1 MLPLGHIAAAC
12 GTAWLVRNAG
22 RSDVP
27 GSGLL
32 MGRFDYRAVAL
43 GAVLPDLVDK
53 PLIWFILRDSGL
65 GGHYVGHSLLFSVLL
80 LAVGLAVVARGDSRP
95 LLVAFGAITH
105 IAYDSITHVPWS
117 ILYPF
122 VELDVP
128 HSDILILL
136 MNVGADMVGLLALV
150 FLLKRPRVWER
161 ISVFMR
167 EGRIEV

>member
-22 RSDVP
+22 RSDGP

-32 MGRFDYRAVAL
+32 MGRIDYRAVAF
-43 GAVLPDLVDK
+43 GALLPDLVDK

-65 GGHYVGHSLLFSVLL
+65 GGHHVGHSLLFSLLL
-80 LAVGLAVVARGDSRP
+80 LAVGLAVAARGDNRA
-95 LLVAFGAITH
+95 LLIAFGAITH
-105 IAYDSITHVPWS
+105 ITYDSVTHVPWS

-122 VELDVP
+122 VELEVP
-128 HSDILILL
+128 HNDILLL
-136 MNVGADMVGLLALV
+136 GTNIAADMVALLALV
-150 FLLKRPRVWER
+150 FLLKKPRMRER
-161 ISVFMR
+161 ASMFIR